1 MPQAIPGKKLAVGLV
16 LALVVIIGALLFGY
30 IEGRTLRGDIL
41 VELPIPPSTD
51 TSSERLLI
59 RRGFDQRRHL
69 FMLRE
74 RDGEELW
81 PERRVLYAL
90 QEGTQ
95 PVIAG
100 GLVLVRTRR
109 SSGLHETHA
118 FDVATGEYKWSS
130 ATPLPPFDAT
140 GGAGPTFVLDGVV
153 TEVYLGDPG
162 EIIGVSLAD
171 GEERYR
177 QSVRV
182 PEGAEVTLVG
192 QRLQIATDPPQ
203 CFSQRNGAPTD
214 CAP

>member
-1 MPQAIPGKKLAVGLV
+1 VAQALAGKKV
-16 LALVVIIGALLFGY
+16 ALGFVVALGVVIGALLY
-30 IEGRTLRGDIL
+30 SYMEGRTLHGDIL
-41 VELPIPPSTD
+41 VELPIPPSTE
-51 TSSERLLI
+51 TASERLLI

-74 RDGEELW
+74 RGGEEVW
-81 PERRVLYAL
+81 RERRVLYAL
-90 QEGTQ
+90 QEGTL

-118 FDVATGEYKWSS
+118 FDVATGEYKWAS

-140 GGAGPTFVLDGVV
+140 GGPGPTFVSDGLV
-153 TEVYLGDPG
+153 TEVYMGDPG
-162 EIIGVSLAD
+162 EIIGVNLAD

-177 QSVRV
+177 QTVRV
-182 PEGAEVTLVG
+182 PAGAEVTLVG
-192 QRLQIATDPPQ
+192 QRLTVSSDPPQ
-203 CFSQRNGAPTD
+203 CFSQRSGAPTD